1 MRVPKFQLF
10 LAVKTKTSGLL
21 RTQQTPRVNTN
32 PEGDSGSASFPGTGP
47 NNKGRS
53 SGGRLPDDASVA
65 VQGRADLPAA
75 VFPLVQ
81 VDPLVALEGNKG
93 KQLPSNYISLK
104 ETTGQQMLPKYHEFM
119 KHTDSG

>member
-1 MRVPKFQLF
+1 MQTQRV
-10 LAVKTKTSGLL
+10 S
-21 RTQQTPRVNTN
+21 
-32 PEGDSGSASFPGTGP
+32 PEGDSGSASFSGTGP
-47 NNKGRS
+47 NNRGRS
-53 SGGRLPDDASVA
+53 SGGRCLPDDASVA
-65 VQGRADLPAA
+65 VQGRANLPAA

-93 KQLPSNYISLK
+93 KKLPSNYISLR